1 MEGSKPRSVWL
12 LFVAIS
18 AHKYIISFCISLQFV
33 TSGLPPLLS
42 IVYFSTFA
50 LTSPVGAA
58 IGIIISET
66 IQVTSTA
73 RMFITCPQSEAETQT
88 VAVTVMQGLATG
100 TLLYVVFFEVWEKE
114 REKKT
119 SGMLQVGWTVLQ
131 HIFVI

>member
-1 MEGSKPRSVWL
+1 MASKPRSVWL

-42 IVYFSTFA
+42 IIYFSTFA

-66 IQVTSTA
+66 IQV
-73 RMFITCPQSEAETQT
+73 RPP
-88 VAVTVMQGLATG
+88 
-100 TLLYVVFFEVWEKE
+100 
-114 REKKT
+114 
-119 SGMLQVGWTVLQ
+119 
-131 HIFVI
+131 